1 MRKTYKGG
9 QSNICKRG
17 KMIVIKNAEHNEF
30 CNVCLAK
37 AKLYTIEFHCNN
49 LIHCV
54 VLCKNCMD
62 ELKSKLNEVNDE
74 GADDKAN
81 D

>member
-1 MRKTYKGG
+1 
-9 QSNICKRG
+9 
-17 KMIVIKNAEHNEF
+17 MIEIIKAEQNEF

-37 AKLYTIEFHCNN
+37 AKLYELKFHCSN

-62 ELKSKLNEVNDE
+62 ELKIKLNEVSV
-74 GADDKAN
+74 
-81 D
+81 